1 MHVAV
6 IASMKRGLEHFVYRE
21 LLAFSAQGFTIS
33 LLPTKLQTG
42 LYNARPDWAL
52 HRWHLLLVVLL
63 QPYFFLKQPVRYLT
77 LLVEGLRTGALVD
90 VALAWYFAPKIADAD
105 LIYATFGD

>member
-21 LLAFSAQGFTIS
+21 LVAFSAQGFRIS

-42 LYNARPDWAL
+42 LYNARPEWAL
-52 HRWHLLLVVLL
+52 NPTV
-63 QPYFFLKQPVRYLT
+63 
-77 LLVEGLRTGALVD
+77 VEGTERPDSSVESACRLSPTARANSD
-90 VALAWYFAPKIADAD
+90 
-105 LIYATFGD
+105 